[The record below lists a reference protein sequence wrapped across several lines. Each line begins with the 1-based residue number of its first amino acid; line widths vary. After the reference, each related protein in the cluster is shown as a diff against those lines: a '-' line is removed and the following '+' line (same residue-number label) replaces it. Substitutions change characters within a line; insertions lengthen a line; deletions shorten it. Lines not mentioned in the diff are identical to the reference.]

1 MVSDSLLSG
10 ITLSGGEPFLQPMAA
25 LELAQFAKAKGLS
38 VWCYT
43 GYTFEQI
50 REWED
55 NRKELLKRID
65 VLVDGRFEQDM
76 ASMELDWRGSANQ
89 RLINVPE
96 SLEKGCVVLYENK
109 RPSKDAYYLDIA
121 AMVARR
127 STCIRR
133 QYGAVIVKM
142 TRSLPPAITVLPAAR
157 KTAAIRASAFER
169 RTVFLMESS
178 MKMCGRTR

>member
-1 MVSDSLLSG
+1 MIFRVYGLEANSYVDGPGVRLAIFFQGCLHHCKGCQNPGSWPMYGGEKMDTEFIKKLMVSDSLLSG

-50 REWED
+50 VEWED
-55 NRKELLKRID
+55 NRKTLLQEID

-96 SLEKGCVVLYENK
+96 SLEKGCVVLYEK
-109 RPSKDAYYLDIA
+109 QEA
-121 AMVARR
+121 
-127 STCIRR
+127 
-133 QYGAVIVKM
+133 
-142 TRSLPPAITVLPAAR
+142 
-157 KTAAIRASAFER
+157 E
-169 RTVFLMESS
+169 
-178 MKMCGRTR
+178 

>member
-1 MVSDSLLSG
+1 MRYHNITKDDMLNGDGLRVVLWVAGCSHCCKGCQNPGSWPMYGGEKMDTEFIKKLMVSDSLLSG

-96 SLEKGCVVLYENK
+96 SLEKGCVVLYEK
-109 RPSKDAYYLDIA
+109 QEA
-121 AMVARR
+121 
-127 STCIRR
+127 
-133 QYGAVIVKM
+133 
-142 TRSLPPAITVLPAAR
+142 
-157 KTAAIRASAFER
+157 E
-169 RTVFLMESS
+169 
-178 MKMCGRTR
+178 